1 MRLNAPDT
9 QPQKDMRDRAVPVVL
24 IGCGFRRAEAASLAV
39 SHIEQRDGR
48 WTISDSTES
57 VQAENDRRRSNN
69 FRTSEKEQAEAII
82 HTDRSEPGC
91 FKKLSPVTEEKKVF
105 AKV

>member
-1 MRLNAPDT
+1 MRLNAPGR
-9 QPQKDMRDRAVPVVL
+9 QSQKGMRDRAVSAVL
-24 IGCGFRRAEAASLAV
+24 IGCEFRRAEAAILAV

-48 WTISDSTES
+48 WTIGDSTES
-57 VQAENDRRRSNN
+57 VQAENDRLQSNN
-69 FRTSEKEQAEAII
+69 FRASEKEKAEAII

-91 FKKLSPVTEEKKVF
+91 FKKLSPVTEKKKVF